1 MAVNLINLGTFAN
14 DGTGDDLREAFVKV
28 NQNFED
34 LDLRNDEKTT
44 ASNVGDAGTGAD
56 VFKDRIGYDLRFR
69 RIRPSPGGR
78 IVVNQT
84 DEDIS
89 LDAIGSEWRFVTNSG
104 TDLKTDSM
112 ANQVVHL
119 KGVPYPDAIAP
130 GVDQVYISYNGDSG
144 EIEFR
149 INPKL
154 KADTTPTLGG
164 NLDANNQDIINAATV
179 TAAQFNGALAGN
191 VYGIDIRTFN
201 VLLEELNFD
210 FGSAT
215 GNAPRLLDW
224 IVQSAAV
231 DFGTIESPDGR
242 TLDFGPIVG

>member
-1 MAVNLINLGTFAN
+1 MAVNLINLGNFAN

-34 LDLRNDEKTT
+34 LDLRNDEQTS

-56 VFKDRIGYDLRFR
+56 VFKQKLGYDLQFR
-69 RIRPSPGGR
+69 RIKPAPGQR
-78 IVVNQT
+78 IIVEEQ
-84 DEDIS
+84 DENIS
-89 LDAIGSEWRFVTNSG
+89 IDAIGGDWRFVTNSG
-104 TDLKTDSM
+104 TDLLEDSI
-112 ANQVVHL
+112 ANQIIHL

-130 GVDQVYISYNGDSG
+130 GVDQVFISYNGDSG

-164 NLDANNQDIINAATV
+164 NLDANFHDVNNGGTITG
-179 TAAQFNGALAGN
+179 TQFNGPLAGN
-191 VYGIDIRTFN
+191 VYGIDVRDFN
-201 VLLEELNFD
+201 VLIDPLNFD

-215 GNAPRLLDW
+215 GAAPRLLDW
-224 IVQSAAV
+224 LVQTANV

-242 TLDFGPIVG
+242 VLDFGTIV